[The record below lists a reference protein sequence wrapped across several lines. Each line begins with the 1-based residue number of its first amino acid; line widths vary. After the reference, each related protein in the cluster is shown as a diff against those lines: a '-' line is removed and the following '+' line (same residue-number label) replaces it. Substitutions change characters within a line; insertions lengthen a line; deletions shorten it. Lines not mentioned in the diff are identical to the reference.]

1 MPSDTAARFYENL
14 IVWDA
19 HACLPLLP
27 SQDMSALKRHRTAG
41 ATFVHVNVG
50 MDYNPL
56 DQIVRVLAG
65 FRSWLANHPEGFLLA
80 QTVDDVRHAKSD
92 GRLAVAFDLE
102 GSMML
107 QDDLN
112 MLRLFRDLGVRQM
125 HLAYN
130 RNNSVSGGCH
140 DDDGGLSALGRR
152 VVQHINELG
161 IIMDCSHMGLR
172 SSLDAMEVSTR
183 PVVFSHSN
191 VKTLRNH
198 PRNITD
204 AQIDA
209 CARTDGVVGICG
221 IGPFLGDDD
230 TSTDLLLRHVD
241 YIAERVGPRHVG
253 LGLDYVFDQ
262 DHDDLPAAEDRDYWY
277 PATQNYDLRAMK
289 MKPPEH
295 LPEIATS
302 LLERGYGSEEVRGVM
317 GGNFLRVADATW
329 PRTPAWVS
337 DSADTG
343 REPAP
348 LPENEAV

>member
-1 MPSDTAARFYENL
+1 MPSDSPTGFYEKL

-19 HACLPLLP
+19 HACLPLVP
-27 SQDMSALKRHRTAG
+27 SLDLSALERHRAAG
-41 ATFVHVNVG
+41 VTFVHVNVG

-65 FRSWLANHPEGFLLA
+65 YRSWLANHAEAFLLA
-80 QTVDDVRHAKSD
+80 QSPDDVRQAKHD

-130 RNNSVSGGCH
+130 RNNSISGGCH
-140 DDDGGLSALGRR
+140 DDDRGLSSLGRH
-152 VVQHINELG
+152 VVERINNLG

-191 VKTLRNH
+191 VKALCDH

-209 CARTDGVVGICG
+209 CAKTDGVIGICG

-230 TSTDLLLRHVD
+230 ISTDLLLRHVD

-253 LGLDYVFDQ
+253 FGLDYVFDQ
-262 DHDDLPAAEDRDYWY
+262 SHDDLPSSEDRDYWY
-277 PATQNYDLRAMK
+277 PATQNYKLTTMK
-289 MKPPEH
+289 IKPPED
-295 LPEIATS
+295 LPEIANA
-302 LLERGYGSEEVRGVM
+302 LLARGYRLEEVSGFM
-317 GGNFLRVADATW
+317 GGNFLRVAEATW
-329 PRTPAWVS
+329 PRMPGLAS
-337 DSADTG
+337 GFANAS
-343 REPAP
+343 REA
-348 LPENEAV
+348 AVPIP